1 VATLAPLGFY
11 LLTRAYAVGAGRYPS
26 IWLNLGL
33 AGLGALVAVAAAI
46 RAQGAADRASYL
58 GEVIPG
64 LGGLALLA
72 LALGTPLGVTAS
84 VLTVGS
90 LSLAAAALPLLPA
103 RAGGPLLFAVAV
115 AAGAPPS
122 LVFAA
127 RLLDLQS
134 ALEAGEITAFF
145 ALAGA
150 VAWVWGLAAG
160 ARALLLPQPAAI
172 SGGSPLA
179 VVVLSAFTLAAG
191 AAAGVIA
198 TTLAMPAAAGVMTFP
213 RSALTG
219 GSLALVAASGA
230 WPAVTLA
237 GPLLVAAAVAVA
249 WVRSAPA
256 VQVAKRE
263 RLPPPYFSVPGAAL
277 PGRAWAWLAGF
288 RLPEEY
294 RSLFSPTLLDTA
306 VEKGEP
312 WFWIG
317 AAAVLALVVTR

>member
-1 VATLAPLGFY
+1 
-11 LLTRAYAVGAGRYPS
+11 
-26 IWLNLGL
+26 
-33 AGLGALVAVAAAI
+33 
-46 RAQGAADRASYL
+46 
-58 GEVIPG
+58 
-64 LGGLALLA
+64 
-72 LALGTPLGVTAS
+72 
-84 VLTVGS
+84 
-90 LSLAAAALPLLPA
+90 
-103 RAGGPLLFAVAV
+103 VAV

-237 GPLLVAAAVAVA
+237 GPLLVAAARGGLTLGLAGTALGLGLAKNADWTVWLLAGAGLLAAALRARDGDPGWGILPQGSTPRVILSAVA
-249 WVRSAPA
+249 
-256 VQVAKRE
+256 
-263 RLPPPYFSVPGAAL
+263 GAAC
-277 PGRAWAWLAGF
+277 AWVGG
-288 RLPEEY
+288 
-294 RSLFSPTLLDTA
+294 SL
-306 VEKGEP
+306 
-312 WFWIG
+312 
-317 AAAVLALVVTR
+317 LVGP